1 MKTEYYTTH
10 IAAMTAAAK
19 HHQAGRG
26 TTLHAPR
33 SRAGVDL
40 YRLDVFDTP
49 DDVVQS
55 EAFLNIMIGE
65 V

>member
-19 HHQAGRG
+19 HHQAGRD

-33 SRAGVDL
+33 SRASFVL
-40 YRLDVFDTP
+40 YRLDIFDTP